1 MSAGA
6 VLRAA
11 VVAHLG
17 DVGRVFDA
25 APARAAMPYVVVDD
39 PVLAAGDA
47 IGVSGR
53 TGTLAIACI
62 DTGVSPER
70 VRALLA
76 AVEARMASLPPAPG
90 EGWRV
95 TAVRLARSQVV
106 QGKGERWTA
115 TGVFAVRMF
124 RSN

>member
-1 MSAGA
+1 M
-6 VLRAA
+6 LRAA
-11 VVAHLG
+11 VAMHLA

-25 APARAAMPYVVVDD
+25 PPVRAAMPHVVVDD

-47 IGVSGR
+47 IGVLGR
-53 TGTLAIACI
+53 TGTMTVSCI
-62 DTGVSPER
+62 DVGVSPDR

-76 AVEARMASLPPAPG
+76 AVEARMASLPPQLG

-95 TAVRLARSQVV
+95 TQVRLVRSTVAQA
-106 QGKGERWTA
+106 KGERWTA
-115 TGVFAVRMF
+115 ASVFAVRMF